1 MEMRTIVPKLGETFQ
16 YLGKPV
22 TNEQGIRIGS
32 ISDVVDAGD
41 HYELYMHFEDNE
53 LIIEPKY
60 FNNAVM
66 GEVYDF
72 VDSNKKG
79 CEK

>member
-1 MEMRTIVPKLGETFQ
+1 MTIKTIVPKLGESFQ

-22 TNEQGIRIGS
+22 TNDQGVRIGS
-32 ISDVVDAGD
+32 ISDVKDAGD
-41 HYELYMHFEDNE
+41 HYDLYMRIDDGALES
-53 LIIEPKY
+53 KK

-79 CEK
+79 CY

>member
-1 MEMRTIVPKLGETFQ
+1 MIIKTIVPKLGETFQ

-22 TNEQGIRIGS
+22 TNEQGVRIGS
-32 ISDVVDAGD
+32 IIDVKDAGD
-41 HYELYMHFEDNE
+41 HYDLYMHFEDNE

-72 VDSNKKG
+72 GDPNIKG
-79 CEK
+79 GEK

>member
-1 MEMRTIVPKLGETFQ
+1 MEIKTIVPKLGETFQ

-22 TNEQGIRIGS
+22 TNEFGIRIGS

-41 HYELYMHFEDNE
+41 HYD
-53 LIIEPKY
+53 LIMTIEGNITRV

-66 GEVYDF
+66 GE
-72 VDSNKKG
+72 
-79 CEK
+79 E